1 MPAAAVTVRVAVVDP
16 PEGGV
21 TEPGLMPHDTP
32 AGQALTDRAIRSL
45 KPFKDV
51 AVMVDVP
58 ELPPAI
64 GFSDVGF
71 ADNEKSGAMTVTAT
85 VVV

>member
-1 MPAAAVTVRVAVVDP
+1 VPAAAVTVRVAVVDP

-21 TEPGLMPHDTP
+21 TEPGLTLHVTV
-32 AGQALTDRAIRSL
+32 AGQPLADSATAAL

-51 AVMVDVP
+51 VVMVEVP
-58 ELPPAI
+58 GLPPAVRL
-64 GFSDVGF
+64 SDVGF